1 MQIVLGKLG
10 PNPSQN
16 ELLNELILLDDNS
29 GLNEIIS
36 TAEPTET
43 VSATA
48 VGATGGN
55 TGSPS
60 QSTGN
65 LRHIVIDGSNIAMR

>member
-1 MQIVLGKLG
+1 MQIVLSKLG

-36 TAEPTET
+36 TAEPTE
-43 VSATA
+43 SANS
-48 VGATGGN
+48 GPTGVA
-55 TGSPS
+55 GSSSGPLS
-60 QSTGN
+60 QPTGN